1 MVRYNNTRK
10 QWTLIFLINSEQR
23 QLFHQFLICD
33 LAIRTLQYGY
43 QQMEH
48 LKLPEIYLPTME
60 TFLKGLHEDTLI
72 LKRELTKQNI
82 QFIRWKR
89 RDQYF
94 SDIHTS
100 TAGNDEWLR
109 YANQA
114 MKTQV
119 IQLIRQRI

>member
-1 MVRYNNTRK
+1 M
-10 QWTLIFLINSEQR
+10 INSEQR
-23 QLFHQFLICD
+23 QLVHQFLILD
-33 LAIRTLQYGY
+33 LAIRTLQYDY

-48 LKLPEIYLPTME
+48 LKLPEIYLPRME
-60 TFLKGLHEDTLI
+60 TFLKGLHEDVLI
-72 LKRELTKQNI
+72 LKRELAKPNI
-82 QFIRWKR
+82 QFIGWKR

-94 SDIHTS
+94 SDAHIS

-109 YANQA
+109 YANEA